1 MAITNVMSRS
11 LMSASSSIKMA
22 RIQNNVKKQMD
33 GRAGVLKAE
42 IKQEGGKD
50 KAPEKQK
57 ELEETEK
64 NATKVNETTMNTL
77 SGLNDD
83 LKEAAKADQEEM
95 RAQKAAEKKKEEK
108 AAAKKK
114 EEKKAQEERQ
124 EKTAE
129 AKVSVDSEGSEE
141 SGASSV
147 RDISTAIPS
156 PEHVTINVASEGI
169 TPNVHVAEP
178 VGAKVDV
185 KA

>member
-11 LMSASSSIKMA
+11 LMSASSSMKMA
-22 RIQNNVKKQMD
+22 RIQNHVKKQME
-33 GRAGVLKAE
+33 GRAGVLEAE

-64 NATKVNETTMNTL
+64 NAAKVNETTMNTL

-95 RAQKAAEKKKEEK
+95 RAQKAAEKKKAEK
-108 AAAKKK
+108 EAAKKK
-114 EEKKAQEERQ
+114 EEKKAQEERL
-124 EKTAE
+124 EKSVE
-129 AKVSVDSEGSEE
+129 AKVSVDSEGLEE
-141 SGASSV
+141 TSASTV
-147 RDISTAIPS
+147 GDLSTAIPS
-156 PEHVTINVASEGI
+156 SEHVMINVASEGI
-169 TPNVHVAEP
+169 TPSVHVAEP

-185 KA
+185 RT

>member
-11 LMSASSSIKMA
+11 LMSANSSMKIA
-22 RIQNNVKKQMD
+22 RIQNHVKKQMES
-33 GRAGVLKAE
+33 RAGVLKAE

-64 NATKVNETTMNTL
+64 NVVKVNETTMNTL
-77 SGLNDD
+77 SGMNDD

-95 RAQKAAEKKKEEK
+95 RAQKAAEKKKAEK

-114 EEKKAQEERQ
+114 EEKKAQEERL
-124 EKTAE
+124 EKTTE
-129 AKVSVDSEGSEE
+129 AKASEDSEE
-141 SGASSV
+141 SKEAGVSV
-147 RDISTAIPS
+147 TGEVSADIPS
-156 PEHVTINVASEGI
+156 SEHVTINITSEGI
-169 TPNVHVAEP
+169 TPSVHTAEP
-178 VGAKVDV
+178 IGAKVDV